1 MDNTA
6 FKRKKHCI
14 KTLSFGLKFLTF
26 HFALLTCVFAFTNKA
41 QAFTTDATSLP
52 EPLQNHASVTV
63 DLPGPNERV
72 YVVGGFNQ
80 QNQASNKIYSIKVKS
95 DGTLEDE
102 KTANKW
108 RTETN
113 LPTPLAFPGVTLI
126 DPGSGQDKVLY
137 VMGGEAGNGAGIN
150 PSNLVYKATLDKSTG
165 VVSSFTTLNS
175 SVVKLDSQ
183 GVLLPGQFEPITL
196 PKALYGHQLIS
207 SQLISGNY
215 IYVLGGA
222 MPEGHTTIYRATLDS
237 NYNLVNTNSTSPSS
251 AFESLSI
258 SLSVSLQHHQATLV
272 TKDKDGNTL
281 SSPSIVVTGGL
292 ITSGVSDK
300 IYTTKIN
307 SDGTLTGFTQE
318 TLTLPEQIFM
328 HSQDVNPTD
337 GTLIITGG
345 KKQDRVTRGEAKL
358 DKLLKVSINSSGN
371 IQTIDDLTGGIGQAL
386 EGHTVK
392 ITKSGKT
399 ILLGGQKE
407 TTEVIN
413 GRTTIK
419 NPLDTTNTRTD
430 TVDSIKTRGRI
441 ASYEASSKYLVS
453 GIQEETTSSPLA
465 ASYKLLAPV
474 LNILERI
481 KGILANLKPQ
491 NIVQPVL

>member
-126 DPGSGQDKVLY
+126 DPGSNQDKILY
-137 VMGGEAGNGAGIN
+137 IMGGEAGNGAGIN
-150 PSNLVYKATLDKSTG
+150 PSNVVYKATMDKSTG
-165 VVSSFTTLNS
+165 VVSSFTTLSS
-175 SVVKLDSQ
+175 SVPKLDSQ
-183 GVLLPGQFEPITL
+183 GVPLPGQFEQITL
-196 PKALYGHQLIS
+196 PKALYGHQVVTANVTRDT
-207 SQLISGNY
+207 QNVY
-215 IYVLGGA
+215 YMYVLGGD
-222 MPEGHTTIYRATLDS
+222 MPSGHKTIFRAELDS
-237 NYNLVNTNSTSPSS
+237 SYNLINNNSTDPSS
-251 AFESLSI
+251 TFQPLTSPGLAERSGAGSLP
-258 SLSVSLQHHQATLV
+258 LPLQHHQASLV

-281 SSPSIVVTGGL
+281 TNPSILITGGL
-292 ITSGVSDK
+292 ITEGVSDK

-307 SDGTLTGFTQE
+307 SDGTLTNFTQE
-318 TLTLPEQIFM
+318 TLALPEQIFM
-328 HSQDVNPTD
+328 HSQDVN
-337 GTLIITGG
+337 L
-345 KKQDRVTRGEAKL
+345 
-358 DKLLKVSINSSGN
+358 
-371 IQTIDDLTGGIGQAL
+371 
-386 EGHTVK
+386 
-392 ITKSGKT
+392 
-399 ILLGGQKE
+399 
-407 TTEVIN
+407 
-413 GRTTIK
+413 
-419 NPLDTTNTRTD
+419 
-430 TVDSIKTRGRI
+430 
-441 ASYEASSKYLVS
+441 
-453 GIQEETTSSPLA
+453 
-465 ASYKLLAPV
+465 
-474 LNILERI
+474 
-481 KGILANLKPQ
+481 
-491 NIVQPVL
+491 